1 MSTASINDKCLHTD
15 FLIPEYWCAWN
26 CMIFV
31 RSPAAFSGPLLCFL
45 YKVWR
50 VQVGKK
56 WWCMTAALLCK
67 NCGCLRITLTCSW
80 ELPSSWQRWNVSQ
93 SCIFRQEI
101 HGSQGWSRKVCL
113 LKELFMTIDIF
124 ISGLCLPVPLEVL
137 LISEKSHSYVV
148 LSQPE
153 CCLFRQTESQ
163 NANFCLY

>member
-1 MSTASINDKCLHTD
+1 MSPHRLPHPWVLMRTKLHD
-15 FLIPEYWCAWN
+15 LCEESCSFQW
-26 CMIFV
+26 
-31 RSPAAFSGPLLCFL
+31 SPLCFL

-113 LKELFMTIDIF
+113 LKEFFMTIDIF